1 MIFKPS
7 LVWLAMAALLMGA
20 LVACVAPTPYQAA
33 PPRGF
38 GYSEDRLDQNRYRIT
53 FRGNA
58 QTSRETV
65 EDYLLYRAAELTL
78 ENRFD
83 HFIMVGRDTEAK
95 TSYRYWV
102 DMYGGSGYFYHGFP
116 RWDYPGWYHDPW
128 GFPSYDIEPITT
140 YVASAEILMLK
151 GQRADGDV
159 RAFDAREVLAQV
171 GPRVVRPEQQAH

>member
-1 MIFKPS
+1 MIFKSS
-7 LVWLAMAALLMGA
+7 LVRLVLGALLLGGLA
-20 LVACVAPTPYQAA
+20 ACVAPTPYQPA
-33 PPRGF
+33 PQQGF

-58 QTSRETV
+58 QTRRETV

-78 ENRFD
+78 QAGFD

-102 DMYGGSGYFYHGFP
+102 DMYGGRGFFYHGFP
-116 RWDYPGWYHDPW
+116 RWGWYRDPW
-128 GFPSYDIEPITT
+128 GPPYDVEPVTT
-140 YVASAEILMLK
+140 YIASAEVVLIK
-151 GQRADGDV
+151 GPRIDGDV

-171 GPRVVRPEQQAH
+171 GPRVIRPEQQQH